1 MKKSQ
6 DRRRSVYL
14 DPRVGLLGFTQN
26 DENVE
31 TKDVLIEEE
40 LRRYELDE
48 LEVRGCF
55 DWIKN

>member
-55 DWIKN
+55 D